1 LGFITNIEIYHIMS
15 LHEMGIP
22 AVDLHNFING
32 TQEQK
37 EQFVKDLGHAY
48 QEIGFVAVKNH
59 LIEAAT
65 VEKLYKEVQNFYT
78 LPIETKLKYED
89 KALAGQRGYT
99 SFGREHA
106 KGSNAGDLKEF
117 WHFGQ
122 QVEGNDP
129 IRAEYPDNIFVDEL
143 PDFNDVGIKAY
154 KDLERTGKYMLR
166 AIALFLG
173 LEETYFDAKIHN
185 GNSILRPIHYPP
197 ITAEPQSAVRAGQHE
212 DINLITLLIGA
223 SADGLEV
230 LNKQNEWVAVTAL
243 PDHIVVNVGDMLQR
257 HTNNQLKSTTH
268 RVVNPPREKWGTSR
282 FSIPFFLH
290 PRSEMRLDCL
300 PSCSAEGEKAFWE
313 PISAGEFL
321 DERLAEIGLKK

>member
-1 LGFITNIEIYHIMS
+1 MS

-22 AVDLHNFING
+22 AVDLDLFING
-32 TQEQK
+32 SPEQK
-37 EQFVKDLGHAY
+37 AQFVKDLGRAY
-48 QEIGFVAVKNH
+48 EDIGFVAVKNH
-59 LIEAAT
+59 LIDEAT
-65 VEKLYKEVQNFYT
+65 VHKLYNEVQKFFA
-78 LPIETKLKYED
+78 LPTEMKLKYED

-122 QVEGNDP
+122 EVEGDDP
-129 IRAEYPDNIFVDEL
+129 IRSEYPANIFVDEM
-143 PDFNDVGIKAY
+143 PDFNEVGIKAY
-154 KDLERTGKYMLR
+154 KDLERTGKFMLR
-166 AIALFLG
+166 ALAIYLG
-173 LEETYFDAKIHN
+173 LDETYFDAKIHN

-197 ITAEPQSAVRAGQHE
+197 ITEEPKSAVRAGQHE

-230 LNKQNEWVAVTAL
+230 LNKNNEWVAVTAL

-257 HTNNQLKSTTH
+257 HTNGKLKSTTH
-268 RVVNPPREKWGTSR
+268 RVVNPPREKWGSSR

-300 PSCSAEGEKAFWE
+300 ASCVPAGEKPMWE